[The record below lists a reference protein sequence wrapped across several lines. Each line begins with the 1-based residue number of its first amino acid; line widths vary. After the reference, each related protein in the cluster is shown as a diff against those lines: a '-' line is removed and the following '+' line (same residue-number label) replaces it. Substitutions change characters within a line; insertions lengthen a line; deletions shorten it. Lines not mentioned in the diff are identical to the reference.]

1 MEDFTYGNARFA
13 CLNRA
18 IRFCRTD
25 AKQSNKKGKPDN
37 RLPFFISKSDLNGLT
52 VNSFFFDSCFLTGKS
67 TQIVQFSA
75 TNFTYLVHFDAID
88 SR

>member
-1 MEDFTYGNARFA
+1 MKISGGCCSRGFFYLRRERPEEV
-13 CLNRA
+13 
-18 IRFCRTD
+18 I
-25 AKQSNKKGKPDN
+25 KKGTSYGMKS
-37 RLPFFISKSDLNGLT
+37 PFLFRIEKFNLAVG
-52 VNSFFFDSCFLTGKS
+52 SFFFDSGFLTGKS